1 MNTTT
6 TTSTTANKAKGKPAA
21 RPKRVV
27 SPRNLPP
34 QVIGEMYLIPLAN
47 IRVSDQVRTEF
58 NEESIAELAAEIEER
73 GLRSPIEVSPIGD
86 ELYELTT
93 GERRLRAIKKLGH
106 KAIPAIIVK
115 TSDDERLLVQL
126 AENIQREDLS
136 LKDTIKAVRVLYD
149 RYGKADDVA
158 RMVKK
163 SKAWVSKHL
172 ALTLTDYSKIAQELM
187 AEGIT
192 DDLEILGIVNQ
203 AEKIGSKYAK
213 SLGQSIRNGC
223 TRDEARRWLKNAKAA
238 KAETEEL
245 LKQAAK
251 EVEQAMESVTVQVTT
266 TTETTTTGSAED
278 IKPIDPPSTQK
289 KKHRRPL
296 EIIPFLRELVDFD
309 YPVLAYEPES
319 KKWEVW
325 YKKSRLD
332 AHRIKDGT
340 VVFRLPD
347 EAEIMG

>member
-1 MNTTT
+1 MTTET
-6 TTSTTANKAKGKPAA
+6 TTSSASVKPAA
-21 RPKRVV
+21 KRKPVTRKV
-27 SPRNLPP
+27 SQRNLPP

-58 NEESIAELAAEIEER
+58 NKESIAELAAEIEER

-93 GERRLRAIKKLGH
+93 GERRLRAIQKLGH

-158 RMVKK
+158 RTVKK

-172 ALTLTDYSKIAQELM
+172 AASFDNFCWHAKNLM
-187 AEGIT
+187 EDGFE
-192 DDLEILGIVNQ
+192 DLELLGVVNQ
-203 AEKIGSKYAK
+203 AHKEIGLSCAADIAGAIHDGCGRDQARKLLK
-213 SLGQSIRNGC
+213 S
-223 TRDEARRWLKNAKAA
+223 AKANKA
-238 KAETEEL
+238 KIEATAQQSL
-245 LKQAAK
+245 PG
-251 EVEQAMESVTVQVTT
+251 VESVTVQVTT
-266 TTETTTTGSAED
+266 TETKTTGNAED
-278 IKPIDPPSTQK
+278 IKPPAPPSTQK

-296 EIIPFLRELVDFD
+296 EIIPFLRELVEFD

-319 KKWEVW
+319 KKWKIW
-325 YKKSRLD
+325 DKKSPFD
-332 AHRIKDGT
+332 AKQIEDGT

-347 EAEIMG
+347 EAEIME